1 MTKTQIPTAVGGTIA
16 HADDERRAGF
26 LDAVMARI
34 EGCFRRCEPRR
45 LVRDFVLGLLMELDD
60 HNCWTLGEA
69 LGHTG
74 PHRLQHLLSRAKWD
88 ERQVLDQ
95 TALWAAGHLTGPDGC
110 GDVGG
115 DAVFIVDETGDAKSS
130 TDCVG
135 AARQYSGSLGG
146 VALCQVTVNL
156 TLATPRGHTIID
168 RRLYLP
174 RDWAAD
180 EERRELAGVPEQVE
194 FATKPQLA
202 AAMLT
207 HACDR
212 RIGAAFVAGD
222 EVYGGRDLRRT
233 VRGLGMGYVM
243 AVKHDHTVTLGP
255 HTTTARKAVRLIGDG
270 GWQRMRT
277 GTGTKGVRSYDWAML
292 AITPDDTPD
301 RGQAGDRSGDQ
312 AGCAVLL
319 VRRHRYTRKL
329 SYYRCFSTRP
339 VPLARLVAVATV
351 RWKIEEDHQLAKQA
365 CGLDKGQTTCWRS
378 WHRWTCLALLAYTYL
393 AVTTATEH
401 HPDDAD
407 DPELIPITVP
417 ELLRLIRGTVVPPPV
432 RDPAHRH
439 AWSLWRRRH
448 QQRARTC
455 HHAWHTYAE
464 TTP

>member
-1 MTKTQIPTAVGGTIA
+1 
-16 HADDERRAGF
+16 
-26 LDAVMARI
+26 MARI
-34 EGCFRRCEPRR
+34 AGCFRRCEPRA
-45 LVRDFVLGLLMELDD
+45 LVREFVLGLLMELED

-88 ERQVLDQ
+88 EQQVLDE
-95 TALWAAGHLTGPDGC
+95 TAAWAAEHLTGQDG
-110 GDVGG
+110 DQ
-115 DAVFIVDETGDAKSS
+115 DAMFDPVFIVDETGDAKSS

-168 RRLYLP
+168 RRLYP
-174 RDWAAD
+174 PKGWAAD
-180 EERRELAGVPEQVE
+180 KERREPAGVPEQIE

-207 HACDR
+207 HARDR
-212 RIGAAFVAGD
+212 RIGTGPGVAFAAGD

-255 HTTTARKAVRLIGDG
+255 HTTTARKAVRPIDDDR
-270 GWQRMRT
+270 WHRMRT

-292 AITPDDTPD
+292 TITPDDTPD
-301 RGQAGDRSGDQ
+301 GRQTGHRT
-312 AGCAVLL
+312 GCPVPL

-329 SYYRCFSTRP
+329 SYYRCHSPIP
-339 VPLARLVAVATV
+339 VPPARLVAIATA

-365 CGLDKGQTTCWRS
+365 YGLDKGQTTRWVSR
-378 WHRWTCLALLAYTYL
+378 HRWSCPALLAYTYL
-393 AVTTATEH
+393 AVTTAAER
-401 HPDDAD
+401 HPG

-417 ELLRLIRGTVVPPPV
+417 ELLRLIRGTIVPPP
-432 RDPAHRH
+432 RTDPQHRQ

-448 QQRARTC
+448 QQRARKC

-464 TTP
+464 TNP

>member
-1 MTKTQIPTAVGGTIA
+1 
-16 HADDERRAGF
+16 
-26 LDAVMARI
+26 MARI
-34 EGCFRRCEPRR
+34 AGCFRRCEPRT
-45 LVRDFVLGLLMELDD
+45 LVREFVLGLLMELED

-95 TALWAAGHLTGPDGC
+95 TAAWAVGHLTGPDTGPDTGLNSC
-110 GDVGG
+110 PDAGG

-146 VALCQVTVNL
+146 VALCQVSVNL

-174 RDWAAD
+174 KGWAAD
-180 EERRELAGVPEQVE
+180 EERRELAGVPDEVE

-207 HACDR
+207 HAHAHAR
-212 RIGAAFVAGD
+212 GFGAGFVAGD

-233 VRGLGMGYVM
+233 VRDLGMGYVM

-292 AITPDDTPD
+292 TITPDDTPTRD
-301 RGQAGDRSGDQ
+301 HTDDQVRHQADHQ

-329 SYYRCFSTRP
+329 SYYRCYSPHP
-339 VPLARLVAVATV
+339 VPLARLVAVATL

-365 CGLDKGQTTCWRS
+365 CGLDKGQTTRWTS

-401 HPDDAD
+401 HPGDPD

-432 RDPAHRH
+432 RDPEHRN

-448 QQRARTC
+448 QQRAREC